1 MDIDKVTMKYIVQAI
16 RKCFTWSDTYKSYFT
31 RGRTNECECCMH
43 YFTKSELELD
53 HYPEPVVPYNKFWYE
68 LSIQEYYDR
77 VWGLPVRRLCKD
89 CHKRWTKEQRLL
101 RKEAKE
107 PKVGL
112 LKECSKPRQKGS
124 KPRKDT

>member
-1 MDIDKVTMKYIVQAI
+1 MEIDKKTLQYIVQAI

-31 RGRTNECECCMH
+31 KGRTNECAICKGK
-43 YFTKSELELD
+43 FVKSELELD
-53 HYPEPVVPYNKFWYE
+53 HFVEPVVPYSKFWYE

-77 VWGLPVRRLCKD
+77 VWGLPVRKLCKA
-89 CHKRWTKEQRLL
+89 CHKAWTKEQRLL

-107 PKVGL
+107 PKAVL
-112 LKECSKPRQKGS
+112 LKPSRKRSNNSS